1 MEINLQ
7 EMAYKFV
14 KVHWLGVS
22 LWIFGVL
29 LMLAAPSPVTVSP
42 EMEAEFDKIMLVRS
56 SPLAPSSD
64 QKLVSDDLDVVG
76 LQEAQHKYGAEIA
89 EAQQDVYSAQ
99 NKANAAYGWFLS
111 ERETQVYNKLYATQQ
126 RFEAKLAKLN
136 AGKEAM
142 ERVAR
147 SKVPTP
153 PQLPARTPLLL
164 VQMKARACC

>member
-1 MEINLQ
+1 
-7 EMAYKFV
+7 MA
-14 KVHWLGVS
+14 
-22 LWIFGVL
+22 
-29 LMLAAPSPVTVSP
+29 
-42 EMEAEFDKIMLVRS
+42 
-56 SPLAPSSD
+56 
-64 QKLVSDDLDVVG
+64 DDLDVVG

-89 EAQQDVYSAQ
+89 EAQQDAYSAQ

-147 SKVPTP
+147 SKVPT
-153 PQLPARTPLLL
+153 LHCSSCGLHLLL
-164 VQMKARACC
+164 VQMKKRACC

>member
-56 SPLAPSSD
+56 SPL
-64 QKLVSDDLDVVG
+64 
-76 LQEAQHKYGAEIA
+76 
-89 EAQQDVYSAQ
+89 
-99 NKANAAYGWFLS
+99 
-111 ERETQVYNKLYATQQ
+111 
-126 RFEAKLAKLN
+126 
-136 AGKEAM
+136 
-142 ERVAR
+142 
-147 SKVPTP
+147 
-153 PQLPARTPLLL
+153 LLL
-164 VQMKARACC
+164 RIKTCG